1 MMLEE
6 LSLLLGKVPAS
17 AKAGDY
23 TAAVVEDN
31 LLGKP
36 TLTTRKRT
44 AERLAGLYALDPAC
58 TLFRLLR
65 HFWPSDP
72 TGRPLLA
79 FLAATARDPLL
90 RETTPFVLGMPVGQ
104 LLGPV
109 RAAEHLGEKYPSV
122 LSRKFGG

>member
-1 MMLEE
+1 MGKKVATERPRTAQAARMPATFGFRDGATSVHTSRTMMLEE
-6 LSLLLGKVPAS
+6 FSLLLGKVPAS

-36 TLTTRKRT
+36 TQTTRKRT
-44 AERLAGLYALDPAC
+44 AERLAELYALDPGC

-72 TGRPLLA
+72 AGRPLLA
-79 FLAATARDPLL
+79 
-90 RETTPFVLGMPVGQ
+90 
-104 LLGPV
+104 
-109 RAAEHLGEKYPSV
+109 
-122 LSRKFGG
+122 